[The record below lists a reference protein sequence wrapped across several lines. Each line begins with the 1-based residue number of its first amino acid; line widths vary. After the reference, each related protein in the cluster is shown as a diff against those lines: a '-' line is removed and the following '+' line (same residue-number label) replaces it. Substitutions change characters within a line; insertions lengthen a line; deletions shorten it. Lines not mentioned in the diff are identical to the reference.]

1 MKKQAK
7 ARRKG
12 PVAVPREIR
21 VTVVRKK
28 SPFEKYRGIGRP
40 GMGKGRKGIHKWLRG
55 MRGE

>member
-7 ARRKG
+7 ATRQG
-12 PVAVPREIR
+12 PVTVPREIQ

-28 SPFEKYRGIGRP
+28 SPFEKYRG
-40 GMGKGRKGIHKWLRG
+40 